1 MKANSEIIEPSWRL
15 TELNLFVGV
24 APNLWLEVEVVIVV
38 VFVAAMNANFRNFH
52 NLFMS
57 EMKTRTSKSQFESRI
72 ACTDTD

>member
-1 MKANSEIIEPSWRL
+1 M
-15 TELNLFVGV
+15 GV
-24 APNLWLEVEVVIVV
+24 APNLWLEVEVVIVVVV

-57 EMKTRTSKSQFESRI
+57 EMKTRTSKSQFKSRI